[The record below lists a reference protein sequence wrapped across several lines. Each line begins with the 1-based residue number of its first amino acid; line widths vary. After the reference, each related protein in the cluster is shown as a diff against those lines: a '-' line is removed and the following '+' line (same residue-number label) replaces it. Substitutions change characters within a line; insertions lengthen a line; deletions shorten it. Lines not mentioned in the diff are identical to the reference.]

1 MSDILI
7 INTGGT
13 FNKYYDARNGELMV
27 DKSSKALGIINQK
40 WMSHLSFLNII
51 GKDSLE
57 FDDNDRMLILKEIK
71 KFEGKVVIIHG
82 TDTIHI
88 TADFLDKNCKDKVI
102 VLTGAMVPF
111 SIEPIEATANFAMSY
126 GFVNG
131 CNQNGIYIC
140 MNGQVDNHLKI
151 KKDKAQGRF
160 GILSK

>member
-82 TDTIHI
+82 TDTMHI

-111 SIEPIEATANFAMSY
+111 SINPIEATANFAMSY
-126 GFVNG
+126 GFLSK
-131 CNQNGIYIC
+131 CNTSGIYIC
-140 MNGQVDNHLKI
+140 MNGEIGEFTKV
-151 KKDKAQGRF
+151 KKDKIQGKF
-160 GILSK
+160 VKTN